1 MAKIKLD
8 GGAEVELP
16 AGFNTLDEF
25 LAKYNE
31 VAEQLRQ
38 LPNLQARLKQFDDV
52 IGDPTTYDARLTKYI
67 NEQKAAAVQAALEQ
81 GATKKEA
88 QQTGR
93 DVGAELWNRW
103 DTMTGQEQAQA
114 MLGILEQQSNRI
126 AAQLQDRLDKT
137 VTGYWETA
145 QKQLSGATGNTQ
157 QQFDLLARALDA
169 KLANPKLD
177 LTKVWGTMSDL
188 AKATPDQL
196 MALAMR
202 SATSEDDINARI
214 ASERAKWEEESKK
227 KQEAETLKVLNS
239 DSVPQWLK
247 PQDRR
252 EERLSL
258 NKPGGHE
265 DMKRNILERALQN
278 GTISPSQI

>member
-8 GGAEVELP
+8 GGTEVELP

-31 VAEQLRQ
+31 ATEQLKQ
-38 LPNLQARLKQFDDV
+38 LPTLQSQLKQFNDV
-52 IGDPTTYDARLTKYI
+52 IGDPTTYEARLTAYI
-67 NEQKAAAVQAALEQ
+67 KAQQDAAVKAALEA
-81 GATKKEA
+81 GATKSQA
-88 QQTGR
+88 RAAGTATADQ
-93 DVGAELWNRW
+93 LWEQW
-103 DTMTGQEQAQA
+103 DTMTGPQQAQA
-114 MLGILEQQSNRI
+114 MANLVTQQV
-126 AAQLQDRLDKT
+126 AATLQDRLDKT

-145 QKQLSGATGNTQ
+145 QKQLNGATGNTQ

-177 LTKVWGTMSDL
+177 LTKVWSTMSDL

-202 SATSEDDINARI
+202 SATSEDDINTRI
-214 ASERAKWEEESKK
+214 ATEKAKWEEEAEK
-227 KQEAETLKVLNS
+227 KQKAESLKVLNS

-247 PQDRR
+247 PADRR
-252 EERLSL
+252 EERPSL

-265 DMKRNILERALQN
+265 DMKRNILEKALQN
-278 GTISPSQI
+278 GTITPNQI